1 MYVCHFQH
9 FSQSLN
15 LPLKGF
21 IQKCK
26 VYSLEEIHITSD
38 AGLEIATNTVI
49 FGTKLFPF
57 ASKIYGEVAK

>member
-1 MYVCHFQH
+1 MYVCHSQH

-21 IQKCK
+21 TQNCNI
-26 VYSLEEIHITSD
+26 YSSEQIHTSSD

-49 FGTKLFPF
+49 FAPKLFPF
-57 ASKIYGEVAK
+57 LTEIFGEVAN